1 MLFAFDLLQLDG
13 RDLRDAPFEAR
24 KAMLAKLL
32 RRTAGH
38 LQINHHVDDLP
49 GRTRDWLKMK
59 NPETPAVKREAEE
72 DWGKGRRT

>member
-32 RRTAGH
+32 RRAAGH
-38 LQINHHVDDLP
+38 LQINP
-49 GRTRDWLKMK
+49 SCGR
-59 NPETPAVKREAEE
+59 PAGSHARLAQDEE
-72 DWGKGRRT
+72 SDMRGGAARSRRGLGAMA